1 MGSFQGRGSAN
12 GYRGANTD
20 VPGEI
25 KYQGRQ
31 IFTDKFIVGIDPQ
44 KFTDA
49 LQTDDVRRRIRELR
63 ERYKGVKVILGV
75 DRLDHIKGLP
85 QKLKGYDRFLEEHP
99 ELQNKVVL
107 IQVAVPSREDVKE
120 YQDLKEEISTI
131 VDQINGKYGACA
143 KPFSNHCRSLYNEAN
158 VLGWQ
163 PPPTDLRWCTCID
176 RWSSRSWRRCT
187 RSPTSVC

>member
-1 MGSFQGRGSAN
+1 M
-12 GYRGANTD
+12 
-20 VPGEI
+20 
-25 KYQGRQ
+25 
-31 IFTDKFIVGIDPQ
+31 GIDPQ

-49 LQTDDVRRRIRELR
+49 LQSDDVKRRIRELQ

-120 YQDLKEEISTI
+120 YQDLEEEISTI
-131 VDQINGKYGACA
+131 AGRINGKYGVSC
-143 KPFSNHCRSLYNEAN
+143 P
-158 VLGWQ
+158 
-163 PPPTDLRWCTCID
+163 
-176 RWSSRSWRRCT
+176 SRPYDGC
-187 RSPTSVC
+187 PL